1 MKKNFES
8 LINFKKAQAD
18 IKTLKNNKSKFTQ
31 GKRQNMSYTVQFFQ
45 KQQSSQTI

>member
-18 IKTLKNNKSKFTQ
+18 IKTLKNKYKFTQ